1 MGQIALT
8 FRLLPSNTILPSL
21 IVNNVNNSLTAALTL
36 SLGFLIGAILVGL
49 AFWVFRS
56 PKLSPVI
63 RRRAYNPVP
72 AEVAAALDV
81 LATAV
86 IVLDPLNNVLSS
98 TAGAKSTGLVEYRR
112 LIHPE
117 LNELANR
124 VRESGQAEEMEAEL
138 PIGLRGT
145 SAYVSAKAAKLNDGY
160 VILLVDDRTD
170 SIRLDEMRRDF
181 VANVSHELKTPVGA
195 IGLLAETIKDA
206 TDDPEMVKKF
216 AGSMVKESKRLA
228 NLIQDIIQLSRVQS
242 SDVST
247 KANLIDINAVVS
259 EAVDRTEFL
268 AEKNNISVRYL
279 EFEKTFILGDFELL
293 VTAVK
298 NLIEN
303 AIVYSDSGAQVGV
316 GVKVVGNNVE
326 IAVTDSGIG
335 IALEEQPRV
344 FERFYRV
351 DQSRTRETG
360 GTGLGLS
367 IVKHV
372 AIKHLGEVRLF
383 SKLGLGS
390 TFTLCLPKADP
401 ESIANETPEEA
412 K

>member
-1 MGQIALT
+1 M
-8 FRLLPSNTILPSL
+8 
-21 IVNNVNNSLTAALTL
+21 NNSLSTALTL
-36 SLGFLIGAILVGL
+36 STGFLLGAV
-49 AFWVFRS
+49 VFALGVWLYRS
-56 PKLSPVI
+56 RNITSRLT
-63 RRRAYNPVP
+63 RRTFNPVP
-72 AEVAAALDV
+72 ADVATALDV

-86 IVLDPLNNVLSS
+86 IVLDPRNNVVSS
-98 TAGAKSTGLVEYRR
+98 SAGAKTTGLVQYRR
-112 LIHPE
+112 LIHDELLELSNRARDTGEPE
-117 LNELANR
+117 EI
-124 VRESGQAEEMEAEL
+124 EAEL

-145 SAYVSAKAAKLNDGY
+145 SVYVSAKAASLNDGY
-160 VILLVDDRTD
+160 IILLVDDRTD

-195 IGLLAETIKDA
+195 IGLLAETIQGA

-216 AGSMVKESKRLA
+216 AGSMVKESRRLA

-242 SDVST
+242 NDVST
-247 KANLIDINAVVS
+247 HSGLVDVNAVVA
-259 EAVDRTEFL
+259 EAVDRAEFL
-268 AEKNNISVRYL
+268 SETNKVTLKTSEAEDAFV
-279 EFEKTFILGDFELL
+279 LGDFELL

-303 AIVYSDSGAQVGV
+303 AIVYSDKGSQVGI
-316 GVKVVGNNVE
+316 GVKVVADNVE

-335 IALEEQPRV
+335 IALEDQPRV

-372 AIKHLGEVRLF
+372 AIRHRGEVRLF

-412 K
+412 NK